1 MKWIKA
7 KGATVVTILGDG
19 TTFFSVCPNID
30 EVRRMTRED
39 QILIQILATFTNGR
53 SIGVLQ
59 DISLEALYQAAQK
72 HNVGGIVSSM
82 LQPVLK
88 TRAEDPAARKFREI
102 YMATIFRSVQLEEE
116 VKMFADRMEQA
127 GIPYAFF
134 KGYELRE
141 LYPDPELRTMGD
153 VDVLVRDED
162 MEKTIRVLNGL
173 GYTKEGEGS
182 AVWTCTNGTLSYEIH
197 RRLAFGK
204 YWNQVDHESYF
215 AKAFDRLQDK
225 PGPRRGGSGAVNG
238 TVSGKSRRY
247 FSLEDHFIFLCF
259 HLAKHLNSTGAGIR
273 MVMDIALYLKAYQE
287 QMDWKYIWEECRK
300 IRLDV
305 FVKTL
310 LQVCREWFQVPS
322 GAEAGKTE
330 AAGNAPDKE
339 VLGQL
344 AAYIMTGGVFGFER
358 DDSIRRLRKGIDA
371 RTDRMSVLIRAKALW
386 KIAFPQ
392 RKHMAYF
399 MPAVERHPALLPL
412 AWIRRWMRGLRER
425 QRLEAAFHGLDKG
438 QYVDEAREQYRLL
451 KKIGL

>member
-1 MKWIKA
+1 
-7 KGATVVTILGDG
+7 
-19 TTFFSVCPNID
+19 
-30 EVRRMTRED
+30 MT
-39 QILIQILATFTNGR
+39 
-53 SIGVLQ
+53 
-59 DISLEALYQAAQK
+59 
-72 HNVGGIVSSM
+72 
-82 LQPVLK
+82 
-88 TRAEDPAARKFREI
+88 
-102 YMATIFRSVQLEEE
+102 
-116 VKMFADRMEQA
+116 
-127 GIPYAFF
+127 
-134 KGYELRE
+134 
-141 LYPDPELRTMGD
+141 
-153 VDVLVRDED
+153 
-162 MEKTIRVLNGL
+162 
-173 GYTKEGEGS
+173 
-182 AVWTCTNGTLSYEIH
+182 
-197 RRLAFGK
+197 
-204 YWNQVDHESYF
+204 
-215 AKAFDRLQDK
+215 
-225 PGPRRGGSGAVNG
+225 G

-273 MVMDIALYLKAYQE
+273 MVMDIALFLKAYQE

-310 LQVCREWFQVPS
+310 LQACREWFQVPS

-330 AAGNAPDKE
+330 AAGSATGNAPDKE

-344 AAYIMTGGVFGFER
+344 ASYIMTGGVFGFER

-371 RTDRMSVLIRAKALW
+371 RTDRASVLIRAKALW

-412 AWIRRWMRGLRER
+412 AWVRRWARGLRER
-425 QRLEAAFHGLDKG
+425 QRLEAAFRGLDKG

>member
-1 MKWIKA
+1 
-7 KGATVVTILGDG
+7 
-19 TTFFSVCPNID
+19 
-30 EVRRMTRED
+30 MTRED
-39 QILIQILATFTNGR
+39 QILIQILAAFTNGR
-53 SIGVLQ
+53 SIGSLRDV
-59 DISLEALYQAAQK
+59 SLEALYQAAQK

-82 LQPVLK
+82 LQLVMK
-88 TRAEDPAARKFREI
+88 TRAEDPAVRKFQEI
-102 YMATIFRSVQLEEE
+102 YMATIFRSVRLEEE

-162 MEKTIRVLNGL
+162 MEKTLRVLNGL

-287 QMDWKYIWEECRK
+287 QMAWKYIWEECRK

-305 FVKTL
+305 FVETL
-310 LQVCREWFQVPS
+310 LQACREWFQMPS
-322 GAEAGKTE
+322 GVEAGKTE
-330 AAGNAPDKE
+330 ATGNAPDKE

-371 RTDRMSVLIRAKALW
+371 RTDHASMLIRTKALW
-386 KIAFPQ
+386 RIAFPQ

-399 MPAVERHPALLPL
+399 MPAVECHPALLPL
-412 AWIRRWMRGLRER
+412 AWVRRWVRGLRER
-425 QRLEAAFHGLDKG
+425 QRMKAAFHGLGKSTH
-438 QYVDEAREQYRLL
+438 VNEAREQYRLL

>member
-1 MKWIKA
+1 
-7 KGATVVTILGDG
+7 
-19 TTFFSVCPNID
+19 
-30 EVRRMTRED
+30 MTRED
-39 QILIQILATFTNGR
+39 QILIQILAAYINGR
-53 SIGVLQ
+53 SIGSLRDV
-59 DISLEALYQAAQK
+59 SLEALYQAAQK

-88 TRAEDPAARKFREI
+88 TRAEDPVARKFREI
-102 YMATIFRSVQLEEE
+102 CMATVFRSVQLEEE
-116 VKMFADRMEQA
+116 VKMFADRMDQA

-134 KGYELRE
+134 KGYELRG

-162 MEKTIRVLNGL
+162 MEKTLQVLNGL

-204 YWNQVDHESYF
+204 YWNQVDQEGYF
-215 AKAFDRLQDK
+215 AKAFDRLQDE
-225 PGPRRGGSGAVNG
+225 PGPRRGESGAVTG

-273 MVMDIALYLKAYQE
+273 MVMDIALFQKAYQE

-310 LQVCREWFQVPS
+310 LQACREWFQVPS
-322 GAEAGKTE
+322 GAKTE
-330 AAGNAPDKE
+330 KKEAEE

-344 AAYIMTGGVFGFER
+344 ASYIMTGGVFGFER
-358 DDSIRRLRKGIDA
+358 DDSIRRLRKGIDD
-371 RTDRMSVLIRAKALW
+371 RTDHVSVLIRAKALW

-392 RKHMAYF
+392 RKHMVYF
-399 MPAVERHPALLPL
+399 MPAVEQHPALLPL
-412 AWIRRWMRGLRER
+412 AWIRRWRQGLLER
-425 QRLEAAFHGLDKG
+425 RRMEAAFRGLDKSKN
-438 QYVDEAREQYRLL
+438 VDEARKQYRLL

>member
-1 MKWIKA
+1 
-7 KGATVVTILGDG
+7 
-19 TTFFSVCPNID
+19 
-30 EVRRMTRED
+30 MTRED
-39 QILIQILATFTNGR
+39 QILIQILAAYINGR
-53 SIGVLQ
+53 SIGSLRDV
-59 DISLEALYQAAQK
+59 SLEALYQAAQK

-102 YMATIFRSVQLEEE
+102 CMATIFRSVRLEEE

-162 MEKTIRVLNGL
+162 MEKTLRVLNGL

-204 YWNQVDHESYF
+204 YWNQVDQEGYF
-215 AKAFDRLQDK
+215 AKAFDRLQDE
-225 PGPRRGGSGAVNG
+225 PGPRRGESGAVTG

-273 MVMDIALYLKAYQE
+273 MVMDIALFLKAYQE

-310 LQVCREWFQVPS
+310 LQACREWFQVPS

-330 AAGNAPDKE
+330 AAGSATGNAPDKE

-344 AAYIMTGGVFGFER
+344 ASYIMTGGVFGFER

-371 RTDRMSVLIRAKALW
+371 RTDHASVLIRAKALW

-425 QRLEAAFHGLDKG
+425 QRMEAAFRGLDKG
-438 QYVDEAREQYRLL
+438 KYVDEAREQYRLL

>member
-1 MKWIKA
+1 
-7 KGATVVTILGDG
+7 
-19 TTFFSVCPNID
+19 
-30 EVRRMTRED
+30 MTRED
-39 QILIQILATFTNGR
+39 QILIQILAAFTNGR
-53 SIGVLQ
+53 SIGSLRDV
-59 DISLEALYQAAQK
+59 SLEALYQAAQK

-102 YMATIFRSVQLEEE
+102 CMATIFRSVRLEEE

-162 MEKTIRVLNGL
+162 MEKTLRVLNGL

-204 YWNQVDHESYF
+204 YWNQVDHEGYF
-215 AKAFDRLQDK
+215 AKAFDRLQDE
-225 PGPRRGGSGAVNG
+225 PGPRRGESGAVTG

-259 HLAKHLNSTGAGIR
+259 HLAKHLNNTGAGIR

-300 IRLDV
+300 RNR
-305 FVKTL
+305 K
-310 LQVCREWFQVPS
+310 C
-322 GAEAGKTE
+322 AG
-330 AAGNAPDKE
+330 
-339 VLGQL
+339 
-344 AAYIMTGGVFGFER
+344 
-358 DDSIRRLRKGIDA
+358 
-371 RTDRMSVLIRAKALW
+371 
-386 KIAFPQ
+386 
-392 RKHMAYF
+392 
-399 MPAVERHPALLPL
+399 
-412 AWIRRWMRGLRER
+412 
-425 QRLEAAFHGLDKG
+425 
-438 QYVDEAREQYRLL
+438 
-451 KKIGL
+451 